1 MASLY
6 QKGGGSSA
14 NYTGLGAMATG
25 GGGSYSGAASTTAT
39 SFASDPSFRSSFGAD
54 PLSLYGSSSSYAPPV
69 ASWQQVDP
77 LFSSL
82 KRPGDEV
89 FYSGDA
95 LSKRARFEMAPLFT
109 PFPQRPGEKDC
120 VFYMRTRTCSFG
132 ANCKYDH
139 PAWVPA
145 GGIPDWKEVSTTT
158 SKTQSLP
165 VREGEPDCA
174 FFIKT
179 GICKFGSKC
188 KFNHPGNKSTAATES
203 KTNESANGN
212 VKAVAAAAESTA
224 KVASATVNG
233 GGAEGAGG
241 VAKPANAFNAKGL
254 PIRSGETDCSFYL
267 KTGSCKFGSA
277 CRFNHPASVAIQQSQ
292 TTVAPVMGG
301 FTAPYG
307 SFSIFQGTI
316 PDYGFSLPGADLGL
330 SSLAPPTIYPQ
341 RPGETTCSYYM
352 KTGICK
358 FATSCKFHHP
368 IDRKEPST
376 KVTLAGYPRREGEQ
390 ACPFYMK
397 TGTCKYALTCK
408 FDHPPPG
415 EAAAKAVAEA
425 GKSEQPEVGEV
436 LPNS

>member
-6 QKGGGSSA
+6 QKGGGST
-14 NYTGLGAMATG
+14 NYTGLGALATG
-25 GGGSYSGAASTTAT
+25 GGGANYSGSASTTAS
-39 SFASDPSFRSSFGAD
+39 SFASDPSFRSSFAAD
-54 PLSLYGSSSSYAPPV
+54 PLSLYGSSASYAAPG

-95 LSKRARFEMAPLFT
+95 LSKRARFEIPPLFT

-120 VFYMRTRTCSFG
+120 IFYMRTRTCSFG

-158 SKTQSLP
+158 STTKAQSLP
-165 VREGEPDCA
+165 VREGEPDCS
-174 FFIKT
+174 FYIKT
-179 GICKFGSKC
+179 GSCKFGSKC
-188 KFNHPGNKSTAATES
+188 KFNHPENKSTAVTTS
-203 KTNESANGN
+203 ESANGN
-212 VKAVAAAAESTA
+212 SKASTNSDATGKAVPS
-224 KVASATVNG
+224 VVNNG
-233 GGAEGAGG
+233 DLEGEA
-241 VAKPANAFNAKGL
+241 VKPATGFNAKGL
-254 PIRSGETDCSFYL
+254 PLRPGETDCLFYL

-307 SFSIFQGTI
+307 SFSIFPGAL
-316 PDYGFSLPGADLGL
+316 PDYGFSLPGTDLGL
-330 SSLAPPTIYPQ
+330 SSVAPPTIYPQ
-341 RPGETTCSYYM
+341 RPGETTCSFYM

-425 GKSEQPEVGEV
+425 GKSEQPEVGELV
-436 LPNS
+436 PNS

>member
-6 QKGGGSSA
+6 QKGGGASSTYA
-14 NYTGLGAMATG
+14 GL
-25 GGGSYSGAASTTAT
+25 GGSYGGLAPSTTAT
-39 SFASDPSFRSSFGAD
+39 SYGSDPSFRSSFGTD
-54 PLSLYGSSSSYAPPV
+54 PLSLYGSSSAYGSSAS
-69 ASWQQVDP
+69 SWQQMDP

-95 LSKRARFEMAPLFT
+95 LPKRTRYEMPQLFT

-132 ANCKYDH
+132 ANCKFDH

-145 GGIPDWKEVSTTT
+145 GGIPDWKEVSTNTT
-158 SKTQSLP
+158 TTTTNTKTQSLP

-174 FFIKT
+174 FYMKT

-188 KFNHPGNKSTAATES
+188 KFNHPENKGATGIE
-203 KTNESANGN
+203 NESANGF
-212 VKAVAAAAESTA
+212 VKSTLADSVAKT
-224 KVASATVNG
+224 VIVSANG
-233 GGAEGAGG
+233 GDGDTPTGS
-241 VAKPANAFNAKGL
+241 VKPATSFNAKGL
-254 PIRSGETDCSFYL
+254 PIRLGEADCSFYL

-292 TTVAPVMGG
+292 TAVAPVLGG
-301 FTAPYG
+301 YTAAAPYG
-307 SFSIFQGTI
+307 SFSLFPGAL
-316 PDYGFSLPGADLGL
+316 PDYSFTLPPAPADLGL
-330 SSLAPPTIYPQ
+330 SSLAPPSVYPQ
-341 RPGETTCSYYM
+341 RPGETTCAFFM
-352 KTGICK
+352 KTGVCK
-358 FATSCKFHHP
+358 FAASCKYHHP

-376 KVTLAGYPRREGEQ
+376 KITLAGYPRREGEQ

-415 EAAAKAVAEA
+415 EAAAKALADA
-425 GKSEQPEVGEV
+425 GKSEQPEIGEV
-436 LPNS
+436 VPNI